1 MPVPPPPTPF
11 PSRPQFFCGGIE
23 EFAELPTTP
32 TATAAAAA
40 AAAARLKHGGRVD
53 VGVAMHACGL
63 LTDLSIDLC
72 LERGARF
79 ALCPC
84 CYGQVAASSERPR
97 SGLFREHFA
106 LDEFR
111 GLHHL
116 ATPLFFR
123 ISADFACR

>member
-1 MPVPPPPTPF
+1 L
-11 PSRPQFFCGGIE
+11 SRTAQFFCGGIE

-40 AAAARLKHGGRVD
+40 AVPKHGGRVD

-111 GLHHL
+111 GLLHDRRFS
-116 ATPLFFR
+116 PLFPR
-123 ISADFACR
+123 ISANFACRRASTQLSAA